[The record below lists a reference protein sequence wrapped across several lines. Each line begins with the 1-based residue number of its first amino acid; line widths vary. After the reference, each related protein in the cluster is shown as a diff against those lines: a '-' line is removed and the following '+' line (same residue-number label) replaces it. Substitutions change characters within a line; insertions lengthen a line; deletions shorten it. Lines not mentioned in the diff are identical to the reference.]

1 MDAHER
7 FLVIWTGQMDDC
19 YFYYIPLRSMMDFKA
34 LVMLTDWSRAGTHSF
49 VFKEDFLSSV
59 RFSLLFS
66 LVFPRSRTETATNI
80 LS

>member
-1 MDAHER
+1 MNAFWSYGQVRRTVIISIR
-7 FLVIWTGQMDDC
+7 FFD
-19 YFYYIPLRSMMDFKA
+19 IPLRSMMDFKA
-34 LVMLTDWSRAGTHSF
+34 LVMLMDRSRAGGHSF

-59 RFSLLFS
+59 RFSLVFS

>member
-1 MDAHER
+1 MDAFWSYGQVR
-7 FLVIWTGQMDDC
+7 WTIVISIMFLDIT
-19 YFYYIPLRSMMDFKA
+19 LRSMMDFKA
-34 LVMLTDWSRAGTHSF
+34 LVMLTDGSRAGAHSF